1 MRPIVF
7 IPTVKNKHTLETIIC
22 GCYFSKKKAENA
34 IISKLVELNYIS
46 FSTYHSS
53 NPNINHI
60 DQFIQYLYHQ
70 MDETNIKIIYERY
83 GNNTREWNYQLNK
96 RTII

>member
-1 MRPIVF
+1 MKYLFILYYNRINNKNYKKKINKKMRPIVF
-7 IPTVKNKHTLETIIC
+7 IPTVKNKNTLETIIC
-22 GCYFSKKKAENA
+22 GCYFTKRKAMES

-70 MDETNIKIIYERY
+70 MDELK
-83 GNNTREWNYQLNK
+83 
-96 RTII
+96 